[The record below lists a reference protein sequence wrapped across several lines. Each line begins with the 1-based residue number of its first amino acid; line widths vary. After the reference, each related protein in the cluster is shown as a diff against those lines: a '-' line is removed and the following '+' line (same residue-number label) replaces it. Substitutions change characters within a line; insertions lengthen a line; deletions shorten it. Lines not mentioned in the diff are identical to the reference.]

1 MRQIELDRKMSELN
15 AEYESRR
22 LKINA
27 REAELKKGIKEAR
40 LEAEQKISDCRK
52 LLQNLSLEY
61 QALKEDIANRR
72 ASLLIQAENELE
84 Y

>member
-1 MRQIELDRKMSELN
+1 MSELN
-15 AEYESRR
+15 AEYESRK
-22 LKINA
+22 LNINA
-27 REAELKKGIKEAR
+27 REAELKKGIEEAR